1 MIIKGCF
8 LIIQK
13 TIQTPFKKGICL
25 HPMKLDPYKH
35 KERYLK
41 WKEKTQSGIPEIS
54 EFNSDLIKAYLNDIE
69 ED

>member
-1 MIIKGCF
+1 
-8 LIIQK
+8 
-13 TIQTPFKKGICL
+13 
-25 HPMKLDPYKH
+25 MKLDPYKH